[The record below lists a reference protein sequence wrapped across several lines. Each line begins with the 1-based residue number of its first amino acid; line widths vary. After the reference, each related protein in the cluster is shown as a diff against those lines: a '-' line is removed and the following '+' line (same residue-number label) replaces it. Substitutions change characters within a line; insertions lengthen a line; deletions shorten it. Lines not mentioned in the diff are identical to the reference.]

1 MGETV
6 VKISTVCI
14 SASTLLKKVNEV
26 AKFPLFH
33 KIKHFISFSSS
44 AFADHENT
52 SFPDFFLDRG
62 QRGNPRY
69 AASVASVSDRFIA

>member
-33 KIKHFISFSSS
+33 KIKHVISFSSS

-52 SFPDFFLDRG
+52 SFPDFFLTVD
-62 QRGNPRY
+62 N
-69 AASVASVSDRFIA
+69 VATHVMQPA